1 MIDLFSS
8 SLIAAILALFTPQQ
22 ASYFIGGQVQDNA
35 GKAVCGVRVCAL
47 AADFDPKKPNTLIP
61 CALSDERG
69 QFTIAVNKTSTYKLV
84 YDASAQGFQSTYLPF
99 FRHPSVSLPEVV
111 VDDEQ
116 VRSPITI
123 TMLPKNGLLT
133 GRGVDAKTGLPV
145 DNMEFKLCHATYP
158 LICWT
163 VNSKNSS
170 GYFAV
175 ATPQVPFTLRIKARG
190 FNDWLGLNGDKDT
203 PLSVAPETKAEFSVF
218 LKRSEAAA
226 EDAVS
231 ESEKQVGVNLPA
243 PVQLSPANNVVFD
256 RYPRMTKVEWSPVEG
271 AVSYSVEVDY
281 CDGAFKNRSR
291 CVHPQPNPVTN
302 NPPASGIVSTTYEF
316 DFVGANPGRWRVWAV
331 DKDGREGFK
340 SPWHRFV
347 YRQ

>member
-1 MIDLFSS
+1 MINLISS
-8 SLIAAILALFTPQQ
+8 SLIMAVLALFTPQQ

-35 GKAVCGVRVCAL
+35 GKAVRGVRVCAL
-47 AADFDPKKPNTLIP
+47 AADFDPKKPNTFIP

-69 QFTIAVNKTSTYKLV
+69 QFTIAVTKTSTYKLV
-84 YDASAQGFQSTYLPF
+84 YDASTQGFQSTYLPF
-99 FRHPSVSLPEVV
+99 FRHPSAPLPEVV
-111 VDDEQ
+111 VDDEH
-116 VRSPITI
+116 VRSQITV

-133 GRGVDAKTGLPV
+133 GRAVDAKTGLPV
-145 DNMEFKLCHATYP
+145 DNMEFMLCIATYP

-170 GYFAV
+170 GYFKL
-175 ATPQVPFTLRIKARG
+175 ATPQVPFKLRIKAPG
-190 FNDWLGLNGDKDT
+190 FKEWLGLNGDKDT
-203 PLSVAPETKAEFSVF
+203 PLNVAPETKAEFSVF
-218 LKRSEAAA
+218 LRRSDDAFEK
-226 EDAVS
+226 AVS

-243 PVQLSPANNVVFD
+243 PVQLSPENNVVFNH
-256 RYPRMTKVEWSPVEG
+256 YPRMTKVEWSPVEG

-291 CVHPQPNPVTN
+291 CAGPQPNPITN
-302 NPPASGIVSTTYEF
+302 NPPNSGIVNTSYEF

-340 SPWHRFV
+340 SPWRRFV
-347 YRQ
+347 YMK